1 MRIFQL
7 KLNDMKRLFGLV
19 LVIFCCSSS
28 AQAQSVYEEKY
39 ASNADVKVFVV
50 QYESEADL
58 LVFKQEYESNAK
70 GNEGDWFFAKYAS
83 SADKKI
89 VFVEYKSQADL
100 TIFYVSTAS
109 RAGWRNNSKKHL
121 ME

>member
-1 MRIFQL
+1 MKQL
-7 KLNDMKRLFGLV
+7 IAPFLL
-19 LVIFCCSSS
+19 IFCCSTSTY
-28 AQAQSVYEEKY
+28 AQSVYEEKY
-39 ASNADVKVFVV
+39 ASNADVKVFVAK
-50 QYESEADL
+50 YESEADL

-83 SADKKI
+83 NADKKI